1 MFTRGYC
8 PSSPELPRRGGCG
21 GGGRSHSGGHRG
33 GGAGGPGRAMDF
45 WGHQLE
51 DPRNIF
57 LEYP

>member
-21 GGGRSHSGGHRG
+21 GGGRSHSGG
-33 GGAGGPGRAMDF
+33 GAGGLGRAMDF